1 MENSSATKDRYIS
14 LLSKIVIQGY
24 SGDFSTPDQ
33 DLDHLQPALD
43 HVSALNEQ
51 QFADFV
57 ELADTHHVTVRAL
70 AVIESMASKRNLP
83 RLQGWCDSALSAE
96 RTRIAKALESLYA
109 IVQAL
114 DMSGCPVS
122 VIKSLDHWPD
132 LGSDLDL
139 YTSGSPE
146 QVVKV
151 MKEKMQA
158 ELEPRSWGDRLA
170 GKWNFQ
176 IPGLKELV
184 EIHVRYLGQTG
195 EQKAMAWRVL
205 ERGVTKMVNGRTFPV
220 PAPEERILISTLQRM
235 YRHFYFRLCDMADM
249 AALLQSGAVDFVELR
264 RGAEL
269 GGIWPGV
276 ASFLV
281 IVSRYVKQFGG
292 QVSLPRE
299 VVEAAY
305 SPDLAVQ
312 FRNKFLRVPM
322 RPAAG
327 LYGSQLLSASMHR
340 DFRAMSRLPLL
351 PPLAVSALVA
361 FRLTGSDKGVW

>member
-1 MENSSATKDRYIS
+1 MENTSSIKDRYIS

-24 SGDFSTPDQ
+24 SGDFSAPDQ

-51 QFADFV
+51 GFADFV
-57 ELADTHHVTVRAL
+57 ELADAHHVTVRAL
-70 AVIESMASKRNLP
+70 AVIENMASKRNLTQ
-83 RLQGWCDSALSAE
+83 LQEWCNSTLDAE
-96 RTRIAKALESLYA
+96 RTRIAKAVESLYA

-151 MKEKMQA
+151 MKERMQA

-184 EIHVRYLGQTG
+184 EIHIRYLGQTG
-195 EQKAMAWRVL
+195 EQKAMARRVL
-205 ERGVTKMVNGRTFPV
+205 ERSVTKMVNGRTFPV

-235 YRHFYFRLCDMADM
+235 YRHFYFRLCDMVDM
-249 AALLQSGAVDFVELR
+249 AKLLSTGTVDFSELR
-264 RGAEL
+264 RGAEK

-276 ASFLV
+276 ASYLV
-281 IVSRYVKQFGG
+281 ILAEYIAPYGG
-292 QVSLPRE
+292 KIELPRE
-299 VVEAAY
+299 VIDAAY
-305 SPDLAVQ
+305 SPELRVQ
-312 FRNKFLRVPM
+312 FRDNFLRVPM

-327 LYGSQLLSASMHR
+327 LYGSQLLNASRHG
-340 DFRAMSRLPLL
+340 DLRAISRLPLL

-361 FRLTGSDKGVW
+361 YRLTGSDKGVW